1 MPREL
6 DKEIKMQCREVKE
19 QLAAYADVEDLPR
32 DLQVHVDSCEECG
45 RELAEYRALVDASRS
60 MQSVALDTPSWLLP
74 SLTSVVRDRA
84 ESLQASRQRMAKLT
98 DPKVVTGGVLVAAG
112 VAGALLFRGRRR
124 RKRTFA
130 TRLRQSIA
138 GA

>member
-1 MPREL
+1 
-6 DKEIKMQCREVKE
+6 MQCREVLE
-19 QLAAYADVEDLPR
+19 QLAAYADVEVLPR
-32 DLQVHVDSCEECG
+32 DLQVHVDACEDC
-45 RELAEYRALVDASRS
+45 RIELAEYRTLLAATRS
-60 MQSVALDTPSWLLP
+60 MQSVAVETPSWLLP
-74 SLTSVVRDRA
+74 TLTSVVRDNA
-84 ESLQASRQRMAKLT
+84 EARKASRERLAKLS
-98 DPKVVTGGVLVAAG
+98 DPKVITGGVLVAAG